1 MDTEREP
8 LFDEEIE
15 TTVEGLQLVPDRL
28 PTMLPSKHEIKMFR
42 AGLIERMTGNLG
54 PLKAYLLVKLIE
66 KIIAD
71 KDEGLIKQMQDA
83 AKDEF
88 QQLYPRDK
96 TADVLGAKVSVKG
109 RSYWTY
115 PDEINAFEV
124 EVEEMKRRLAGM
136 KKAAEIDR
144 RAQRMQVS
152 DASLSV
158 QF

>member
-1 MDTEREP
+1 
-8 LFDEEIE
+8 
-15 TTVEGLQLVPDRL
+15 
-28 PTMLPSKHEIKMFR
+28 MFR

-71 KDEGLIKQMQDA
+71 KEEGIIKQMQDA

-109 RSYWTY
+109 RSYWSY
-115 PDEINAFEV
+115 PDEVNAFEV
-124 EVEEMKRRLAGM
+124 EVEEMKRRLSGM

-144 RAQRMQVS
+144 RAQRMQVP

-158 QF
+158 SF